1 MQHLATHQ
9 TDILIRLALRCDDV
23 SAQEGDLVSVRTG
36 HTRQLDLRLDIEPVP
51 RLGLNGRRPAA
62 CHFVEDPG
70 HDGVEEPHGSLP
82 SAPNSAQN
90 PASLVPLPVHPRVEL
105 IAPVT
110 GENRVAVRVDET
122 WYDAGSGHI
131 GLVIGR
137 RSLC

>member
-70 HDGVEEPHGSLP
+70 HDGVEEPHGASRVRRTVRKIP
-82 SAPNSAQN
+82 
-90 PASLVPLPVHPRVEL
+90 PASYLCPFIRASNSSLRSP
-105 IAPVT
+105 AKT
-110 GENRVAVRVDET
+110 G
-122 WYDAGSGHI
+122 W
-131 GLVIGR
+131 L
-137 RSLC
+137 